1 MFTIVAAFAFLIAVG
16 FLLYLRVQAPQQQLS
31 VTAIRAR
38 SFAEHVVAVFIA
50 MLGSMPIAV
59 LLSSPFLIFNRVVHN
74 QTALDIFS
82 QLIDRPYFPLQ
93 TVVAFSL
100 GYTTANRLKRGIP
113 ALAWAFPLINSVI
126 GVALVAQRT
135 SVLQGRWTSL
145 QQTLFN
151 WGCDCSASLLQW
163 QFVFP
168 LITSVAF
175 TVGVLLRQTFRED
188 VPETS
193 ATPSTVQFSK

>member
-1 MFTIVAAFAFLIAVG
+1 MFTIVVAFSFLIAAG
-16 FLLYLRVQAPQQQLS
+16 FLLYLRVQAPQQLS

-50 MLGSMPIAV
+50 TLGSMPVAV
-59 LLSSPFLIFNRVVHN
+59 LLSSPFLFFNRVAHN

-93 TVVAFSL
+93 TLVAFLL
-100 GYTTANRLKRGIP
+100 GYMTANRLKRGIP

-126 GVALVAQRT
+126 GVVLVAQRT
-135 SVLQGRWTSL
+135 SVLQGLWTSP
-145 QQTLFN
+145 QQTLLN

-163 QFVFP
+163 KFVFP

-175 TVGVLLRQTFRED
+175 TVGVLLRQSFRTD
-188 VPETS
+188 VRGTAPT
-193 ATPSTVQFSK
+193 TRTVQLSK

>member
-1 MFTIVAAFAFLIAVG
+1 LFAIVVAFAFLIAAG
-16 FLLYLRVQAPQQQLS
+16 LLLYLRVQAPQQLS
-31 VTAIRAR
+31 INAIRAR

-50 MLGSMPIAV
+50 TLGSMPIAV
-59 LLSSPFLIFNRVVHN
+59 VLSSPFLIFDSVAHN
-74 QTALDIFS
+74 QTTLALFS

-93 TVVAFSL
+93 TLVAFLL
-100 GYTTANRLKRGIP
+100 GYLTANRLKRGIP

-126 GVALVAQRT
+126 GVALVVPRT

-163 QFVFP
+163 EFVFP

-175 TVGVLLRQTFRED
+175 TVGVLLRQSFRTD
-188 VPETS
+188 VSGTAPT
-193 ATPSTVQFSK
+193 TPTVQLSK